1 MGLRKIKIVSDGTI
15 GGQGARKGT
24 RILFEEAGVDGVWV
38 DLSSVVSRVEWEI
51 DASAKMDMATAT
63 IHVVL
68 PMLEAAAENI
78 KVIIEG
84 LAPSITDWPLVCDPC
99 GWHGTVGDAIPDID
113 KDGGLGCPDCGRLL
127 NSRMGNAPC
136 ATE

>member
-1 MGLRKIKIVSDGTI
+1 MGQGRIKIVSDGTI

-51 DASAKMDMATAT
+51 DAGAKKDMATAT

-68 PMLEAAAENI
+68 PMLEAAAENV
-78 KVIIEG
+78 KVVIEG
-84 LAPSITDWPLVCDPC
+84 LVSEDVPEQAPE
-99 GWHGTVGDAIPDID
+99 GTT
-113 KDGGLGCPDCGRLL
+113 
-127 NSRMGNAPC
+127 PC